1 MNNDNNNKKPCQC
14 LLREAG
20 ENELADKVKEF
31 INGLSEEAKSEE
43 ALYRQRLSLCKSCKH
58 LLNGT
63 CMKCG
68 CYVEMRAAIKTN
80 HCPSEEKFW

>member
-1 MNNDNNNKKPCQC
+1 MIHSSKPPCKC

-20 ENELADKVKEF
+20 ETELAQN
-31 INGLSEEAKSEE
+31 INEYISTLNVEIKADEN
-43 ALYRQRLSLCKSCKH
+43 LYRQRLTLCESCVH

-63 CMKCG
+63 CTKCG

-80 HCPSEEKFW
+80 RCPSEDKFW